1 MIYTSLDTIVRNYL
15 FQKGY
20 PMHFYLQSLNYARNC
35 LRELTFDSLHI
46 VNTKNATVDSN
57 SVANI
62 PEDCVDIIKI
72 GVPYGQFVRPLIPDN
87 RISRLANHNSVTGD
101 IMPYGD
107 PVGSNVTSS
116 SYGFVVPLLWT
127 TNTIN
132 NFGENIGRQFGR
144 GAGSEPDTYRILPER
159 NEIQLNENANAT
171 QIIIEYI
178 SDGSGANAATG
189 VPAYAEQAIL
199 DYVNWQM
206 KEHNRTSGLGERQV
220 AKAQYQLAHKQLR
233 SRLNSISIDELKRII
248 NRHNQASP
256 K

>member
-46 VNTKNATVDSN
+46 VNTRNITVDSN

-62 PEDCVDIIKI
+62 PEDCVDIIKV

-87 RISRLANHNSVTGD
+87 RISRLQNHDSSGNITY
-101 IMPYGD
+101 YGD
-107 PVGSNVTSS
+107 PATSLITTNS
-116 SYGFVVPLLWT
+116 TGFVVPLLWT

-132 NFGENIGRQFGR
+132 NFGENIGREFGF
-144 GAGSEPDTYRILPER
+144 GAGSEPDTYRIIPER
-159 NEIQLNENANAT
+159 NEIQLNENSNVT
-171 QIIIEYI
+171 KIIIEYI
-178 SDGSGANAATG
+178 SDGSDANAATG
-189 VPAYAEQAIL
+189 VPAYAEQTIL
-199 DYVNWQM
+199 EWIGWQM

-248 NRHNQASP
+248 NRHNQGSP